1 MTPLTTDRNDPDLKV
16 LESDGQQKSY
26 LILSEE
32 ERAKGFVRPVYRQYT
47 HKKCGGL
54 TKMGLALCETY
65 ARNPNFYTGT
75 YCAICGTY
83 FDLIDETGER
93 AFIWDGTNLGVGE

>member
-1 MTPLTTDRNDPDLKV
+1 MDELTTDRNDPDLHII
-16 LESDGQQKSY
+16 ENNGQQKKY

-32 ERAKGFVRPVYRQYT
+32 ERAKGFVRPVYRQYI

-54 TKMGLALCETY
+54 TRMGLELCETY
-65 ARNPNFYTGT
+65 ARNPKFYSGT
-75 YCAICGTY
+75 FCAICGNY
-83 FDLIDETGER
+83 FNLIDENGDR